1 MRYFVG
7 FLVTIGLLITL
18 LVLLFTGG
26 QGNKGGKAGKA
37 GNPLISARPQTTD
50 QLVAY
55 SDTAAVVRLIIDG
68 QINSNQTHQAIRI
81 TVGKDDVT
89 YEQIQGYEGT
99 VVNRQDFANN
109 QSAYTNFLY
118 ALGRAGFTRGDSNS
132 KLANEKGFCALGQRY
147 IFELLDGDHTI
158 QRYWATS
165 CGGGAPKTYKGGLAL
180 TLNLFELQLPDYGGL
195 TRDVQLQQ

>member
-18 LVLLFTGG
+18 VVLLFTGG
-26 QGNKGGKAGKA
+26 HGNKS
-37 GNPLISARPQTTD
+37 GNTVSPLISAKPQTTE
-50 QLVAY
+50 QLAAYADTSAVA
-55 SDTAAVVRLIIDG
+55 RLIIDG

-109 QSAYTNFLY
+109 QSAYSNFLY
-118 ALGRAGFTRGDSNS
+118 SLGHAGFNRGDTNP
-132 KLANEKGFCALGQRY
+132 KLANEKGYCALGQRY
-147 IFELLDGDHTI
+147 VFEFLDGDHVI

-165 CGGGAPKTYKGGLAL
+165 CGGGAPKTYKGSLAL
-180 TLNLFELQLPDYGGL
+180 TLDLFKLQLPDYGGL